1 MLVRGSNKNAMANE
15 QFKFSNEW
23 GKVRDLVFQV
33 LDLDLIDQFKKE
45 PNRVLR
51 EIQNIIRD
59 IINSGSAYITADES
73 NVLAG
78 MICDEIVGYGPIDSL
93 MKDETVNDILV
104 NGPNS
109 IYVERAGILSK
120 TDKFFISERQLL
132 DIARRLVNKVGK
144 NIDESHP
151 LVDSRM
157 PDGSRLNVVIPPIAI
172 DGTSMSIRK
181 FGNGHRTFHD
191 LIKFGSL
198 NEHMA
203 NFLVIAAR
211 CRMNIII
218 SGGTG
223 SGKTTMLNALSG
235 FIGEHERTITLEDA
249 AELKLQQ
256 EHVVRMETKSGG
268 EDGRGRVTMRDL
280 LVNALRMRPD
290 RIILGECRGE
300 EAFEMLQ
307 AMNTGHSGSMS
318 TLHANTAK
326 DALARLESMI
336 IMAQSELPIVAIKR
350 YISSS
355 VNFIIQVSRL
365 PDGQR
370 KVMSITEIIGLES
383 GNIVTQDVFEFRVN
397 DERDAYG
404 KIQGEFVCN
413 GLVKRSALY
422 ESAQYYEMSD
432 ILEKLMLNAMGIE
445 S

>member
-1 MLVRGSNKNAMANE
+1 
-15 QFKFSNEW
+15 
-23 GKVRDLVFQV
+23 
-33 LDLDLIDQFKKE
+33 
-45 PNRVLR
+45 
-51 EIQNIIRD
+51 
-59 IINSGSAYITADES
+59 
-73 NVLAG
+73 
-78 MICDEIVGYGPIDSL
+78 
-93 MKDETVNDILV
+93 
-104 NGPNS
+104 
-109 IYVERAGILSK
+109 
-120 TDKFFISERQLL
+120 
-132 DIARRLVNKVGK
+132 
-144 NIDESHP
+144 
-151 LVDSRM
+151 
-157 PDGSRLNVVIPPIAI
+157 
-172 DGTSMSIRK
+172 
-181 FGNGHRTFHD
+181 
-191 LIKFGSL
+191 
-198 NEHMA
+198 
-203 NFLVIAAR
+203 
-211 CRMNIII
+211 MNIII

-249 AELKLQQ
+249 AELRLQQ

-268 EDGRGRVTMRDL
+268 EDGRGKVTMRDL

-336 IMAQSELPIVAIKR
+336 IMAQSELPIAAIKR

-397 DERDAYG
+397 DERDPNG

-432 ILEKLMLNAMGIE
+432 ILEKLMLSAMGIE

>member
-1 MLVRGSNKNAMANE
+1 MANG
-15 QFKFSNEW
+15 QSKFSDEW
-23 GKVRDLVFQV
+23 GRVRDLVFQV
-33 LDLDLIDQFKKE
+33 LDLDLIEQLKNE

-51 EIQNIIRD
+51 EIQTIIRD
-59 IINSGSAYITADES
+59 IVNSGNAYITADES
-73 NVLAG
+73 GVLAG
-78 MICDEIVGYGPIDSL
+78 MICDEIIGYGPIDSL

-104 NGPNS
+104 NGPYS
-109 IYVERAGILSK
+109 IYVERGGILAK
-120 TDKFFISERQLL
+120 TDKFFINERQLL

-144 NIDESHP
+144 NIDEAHP

-157 PDGSRLNVVIPPIAI
+157 PDGSRLNVVIPPVAI

-181 FGNGHRTFHD
+181 FGTGRRTFHD
-191 LIKFGSL
+191 LINYGSL
-198 NEHMA
+198 NEDMA

-211 CRMNIII
+211 CRMNIIV

-256 EHVVRMETKSGG
+256 DHVLRLETKSGG
-268 EDGRGRVTMRDL
+268 EDGRGRVTMQNL

-307 AMNTGHSGSMS
+307 AMNTGHNGSMS

-326 DALARLESMI
+326 DALSRLESMI
-336 IMAQSELPIVAIKR
+336 IMAQPELPIVAIR
-350 YISSS
+350 HYIASS
-355 VNFIIQVSRL
+355 VNYIIQASRL

-370 KVMSITEIIGLES
+370 KVMSITEVMGLES
-383 GNIVTQDVFEFRVN
+383 DNIVTHDVFKFKIH
-397 DERDAYG
+397 DERDGNG

-413 GLVKRSALY
+413 GLVRRSALY
-422 ESAQYYEMSD
+422 DSAQYYEMSD
-432 ILEKLMLNAMGIE
+432 VLEKLMLNAVGLKT
-445 S
+445 

>member
-1 MLVRGSNKNAMANE
+1 MDNE
-15 QFKFSNEW
+15 QSRFSAEW
-23 GKVRDLVFQV
+23 GRVRDLVFQV
-33 LDLDLIDQFKKE
+33 LDLDLIEQLKNE

-51 EIQNIIRD
+51 EIQTIIRD
-59 IINSGSAYITADES
+59 IVNSGNAYITADES
-73 NVLAG
+73 GILAG
-78 MICDEIVGYGPIDSL
+78 MICDEIIGYGPIDSL

-104 NGPNS
+104 NGPYS
-109 IYVERAGILSK
+109 IYVERSGVLAK
-120 TDKFFISERQLL
+120 TDKFFINERQLL

-144 NIDESHP
+144 NIDEAHP

-157 PDGSRLNVVIPPIAI
+157 PDGSRLNVVIPPVAI

-181 FGNGHRTFHD
+181 FGTGRRTFHD
-191 LIKFGSL
+191 LINYGSL
-198 NEHMA
+198 NEDMA

-211 CRMNIII
+211 CRMNIIV

-256 EHVVRMETKSGG
+256 DHVLRLETKSGG
-268 EDGRGRVTMRDL
+268 EDGRGRVTMQNL

-307 AMNTGHSGSMS
+307 AMNTGHNGSMS

-326 DALARLESMI
+326 DALSRLESMI
-336 IMAQSELPIVAIKR
+336 IMAQPELPIVAIR
-350 YISSS
+350 HYIASS
-355 VNFIIQVSRL
+355 VNYIIQASRL

-370 KVMSITEIIGLES
+370 KVMSITEVIGLES
-383 GNIVTQDVFEFRVN
+383 ENIITHDVFKFKIH
-397 DERDAYG
+397 DERDENG

-413 GLVKRSALY
+413 GLVRRSALY
-422 ESAQYYEMSD
+422 DSAQYYEMSD
-432 ILEKLMLNAMGIE
+432 VLEKLMLNAVGLKA
-445 S
+445 

>member
-1 MLVRGSNKNAMANE
+1 MANE
-15 QFKFSNEW
+15 QFQFSNEW
-23 GKVRDLVFQV
+23 NKIRDLVFQV
-33 LDLDLIDQFKKE
+33 IDLDLIEQLKDE

-51 EIQNIIRD
+51 EIQTIIRD
-59 IINSGSAYITADES
+59 IVNSGSAYITADES
-73 NVLAG
+73 GMLAS

-104 NGPNS
+104 NGPHS
-109 IYVERAGILSK
+109 IYVERGGVLSK
-120 TDKFFISERQLL
+120 TNKFFISERQLI

-144 NIDESHP
+144 NIDEAHP

-181 FGNGHRTFHD
+181 FGNGRRTFHD
-191 LIKFGSL
+191 LIQYESL
-198 NEHMA
+198 NDDMA

-211 CRMNIII
+211 CRMNIIV

-235 FIGEHERTITLEDA
+235 FIGDNERTITLEDA

-256 EHVVRMETKSGG
+256 DHVVRMETKSGG
-268 EDGRGRVTMRDL
+268 EDGRGRVTMQNL

-326 DALARLESMI
+326 DALSRLESMI
-336 IMAQSELPIVAIKR
+336 IMAQPELPIVAIR
-350 YISSS
+350 HYIASS

-370 KVMSITEIIGLES
+370 KVMTITEIMGLES
-383 GNIVTQDVFEFRVN
+383 GNIITHDVFQFKIHE
-397 DERDAYG
+397 ERSEKG
-404 KIQGEFVCN
+404 MIRGEFVCN
-413 GLVKRSALY
+413 GLIRRSALY
-422 ESAQYYEMSD
+422 DSAQYYEMSD
-432 ILEKLMLNAMGIE
+432 ILEKLMINAAGLKT
-445 S
+445 

>member
-1 MLVRGSNKNAMANE
+1 MASE
-15 QFKFSNEW
+15 ETKFSNEW
-23 GKVRDLVFQV
+23 GKIRDLVFQV
-33 LDLDLIDQFKKE
+33 IDLDLIEQLKNE
-45 PNRVLR
+45 PNKILR
-51 EIQNIIRD
+51 EIQTIIRD
-59 IINSGSAYITADES
+59 IVNSGNAYITADES
-73 NVLAG
+73 NILAG
-78 MICDEIVGYGPIDSL
+78 MICDEVIGYGPIDSL
-93 MKDETVNDILV
+93 MKDESVNDILV
-104 NGPNS
+104 NGPFS
-109 IYVERAGILSK
+109 IYVERGGILSK

-144 NIDESHP
+144 NIDEAHP

-181 FGNGHRTFHD
+181 FGTGRRTFHD
-191 LIKFGSL
+191 LIKYGSL
-198 NEHMA
+198 NEDMA

-211 CRMNIII
+211 CRMNIIV

-249 AELKLQQ
+249 AELRLQQ
-256 EHVVRMETKSGG
+256 DHVLRMETKSGG
-268 EDGRGRVTMRDL
+268 EDGRGRVTMQDL

-307 AMNTGHSGSMS
+307 AMNTGHNGSMS
-318 TLHANTAK
+318 TLHANTAR
-326 DALARLESMI
+326 DALSRLESMI
-336 IMAQSELPIVAIKR
+336 IMAQSELPIVAIR
-350 YISSS
+350 HYIASS

-370 KVMSITEIIGLES
+370 KVMSITEVIGLES
-383 GNIVTQDVFEFRVN
+383 ENIVTHDVFKFKIH
-397 DERDAYG
+397 DERNEQG

-413 GLVKRSALY
+413 GLIKRSALY
-422 ESAQYYEMSD
+422 ESAQYYDMSD
-432 ILEKLMLNAMGIE
+432 VLEKLMFNAAGINI
-445 S
+445 

>member
-1 MLVRGSNKNAMANE
+1 MASDG
-15 QFKFSNEW
+15 FKFSNEW
-23 GKVRDLVFQV
+23 GEVRDLVFQV
-33 LDLDLIDQFKKE
+33 LDLELIEQLKGD
-45 PNRVLR
+45 PNQVLR
-51 EIQNIIRD
+51 EVQSVIRN
-59 IINSGSAYITADES
+59 IINSGGARITADES
-73 NVLAG
+73 SVLAS

-93 MKDETVNDILV
+93 MKDEAVNDILV
-104 NGPNS
+104 NGPYS
-109 IYVERAGILSK
+109 IYVERGGILSK
-120 TDKFFISERQLL
+120 SDKFFINERQLL

-181 FGNGHRTFHD
+181 FGTGRRTFHD

-211 CRMNIII
+211 CRMNIIV

-249 AELKLQQ
+249 AELRLQQ
-256 EHVVRMETKSGG
+256 DHVLRLETKTGSD
-268 EDGRGRVTMRDL
+268 DGRGRVTMRDL

-290 RIILGECRGE
+290 RIIVGECRGE

-307 AMNTGHSGSMS
+307 AMNTGHNGSMS

-326 DALARLESMI
+326 DALSRLESMI
-336 IMAQSELPIVAIKR
+336 IMAQSELPMIAIKS

-370 KVMSITEIIGLES
+370 KVMSITEVLGVES
-383 GNIVTQDVFEFRVN
+383 GNIVTHDVFKFQIS
-397 DERDAYG
+397 DERNDQG
-404 KIQGEFVCN
+404 KIQGEFICN

-422 ESAQYYEMSD
+422 EGAQYYEMSD
-432 ILEKLMLNAMGIE
+432 ILEKLMFTAMGIAT
-445 S
+445 

>member
-1 MLVRGSNKNAMANE
+1 MDNE
-15 QFKFSNEW
+15 ESRFSAEW
-23 GKVRDLVFQV
+23 GRVRDLVFQV
-33 LDLDLIDQFKKE
+33 LDLDLIEQLKNE

-51 EIQNIIRD
+51 EIQTIIRD
-59 IINSGSAYITADES
+59 IINSGNAYITADES
-73 NVLAG
+73 GVLAG
-78 MICDEIVGYGPIDSL
+78 MICDEIIGYGPIDSL

-104 NGPNS
+104 NGPYS
-109 IYVERAGILSK
+109 IYVERGGVLAK
-120 TDKFFISERQLL
+120 TDKFFINERQLL

-144 NIDESHP
+144 NIDEAHP

-157 PDGSRLNVVIPPIAI
+157 PDGSRLNVVIPPVAI

-181 FGNGHRTFHD
+181 FGTGRRTFHD
-191 LIKFGSL
+191 LINYGSL
-198 NEHMA
+198 NEDMA

-211 CRMNIII
+211 CRMNIIV

-256 EHVVRMETKSGG
+256 DHVLRLETKSGG
-268 EDGRGRVTMRDL
+268 EDGRGRVTMQNL

-307 AMNTGHSGSMS
+307 AMNTGHNGSMS

-326 DALARLESMI
+326 DALSRLESMI
-336 IMAQSELPIVAIKR
+336 IMAQPELPIVAIR
-350 YISSS
+350 HYIASS
-355 VNFIIQVSRL
+355 VNYIIQASRL

-370 KVMSITEIIGLES
+370 KVMSITEVMGLES
-383 GNIVTQDVFEFRVN
+383 ENIITHDVFKFKIH
-397 DERDAYG
+397 DERDENG

-413 GLVKRSALY
+413 GLVRRSALY
-422 ESAQYYEMSD
+422 DSAQYYEMSD
-432 ILEKLMLNAMGIE
+432 VLEKLMLNAVGLKA
-445 S
+445 

>member
-1 MLVRGSNKNAMANE
+1 MANE
-15 QFKFSNEW
+15 QFQFSNEW
-23 GKVRDLVFQV
+23 NKIRDLVFQV
-33 LDLDLIDQFKKE
+33 IDLDLIEQLKNE
-45 PNRVLR
+45 PNRILR
-51 EIQNIIRD
+51 EIQTIIRD
-59 IINSGSAYITADES
+59 IVNSGSAYITPDES
-73 NVLAG
+73 GMLAS

-104 NGPNS
+104 NGPHS
-109 IYVERAGILSK
+109 IYVERGGVLSK
-120 TDKFFISERQLL
+120 TNKFFISERQLI

-144 NIDESHP
+144 NIDETHP

-181 FGNGHRTFHD
+181 FGNGRRTFHD
-191 LIKFGSL
+191 LIQYESL
-198 NEHMA
+198 NDDMA

-211 CRMNIII
+211 CRMNIIV

-235 FIGEHERTITLEDA
+235 FIGDNERTITLEDA

-256 EHVVRMETKSGG
+256 DHVVRMETKSGG
-268 EDGRGRVTMRDL
+268 EDGRGRVTMQNL

-326 DALARLESMI
+326 DALSRLESMI
-336 IMAQSELPIVAIKR
+336 IMAQPELPIAAVR
-350 YISSS
+350 HYIASS

-370 KVMSITEIIGLES
+370 KVMSITEIMGLES
-383 GNIVTQDVFEFRVN
+383 GNIITHDVFQFKIHE
-397 DERDAYG
+397 ERSEKG
-404 KIQGEFVCN
+404 MIRGEFVCN
-413 GLVKRSALY
+413 GLVRRSALY
-422 ESAQYYEMSD
+422 DSAQYYEMSD
-432 ILEKLMLNAMGIE
+432 ILEKLMINAAGLKT
-445 S
+445 

>member
-1 MLVRGSNKNAMANE
+1 MANE
-15 QFKFSNEW
+15 QSNISSEW
-23 GKVRDLVFQV
+23 SKVRDLVFQV
-33 LDLDLIDQFKKE
+33 LDLDLLEQLKKE

-51 EIQNIIRD
+51 EIQTIIRD
-59 IINSGSAYITADES
+59 VVNSGSAYITADES
-73 NVLAG
+73 NVLAS
-78 MICDEIVGYGPIDSL
+78 MICDEILGYGPIDSL
-93 MKDETVNDILV
+93 MRDETVNDILV

-109 IYVERAGILSK
+109 IYVERGGILSK
-120 TDKFFISERQLL
+120 TNKFFISERQLL

-144 NIDESHP
+144 NLDEAHP

-172 DGTSMSIRK
+172 DGTSLSIRK
-181 FGNGHRTFHD
+181 FGTGHRTFHD
-191 LIKFGSL
+191 LIKYGSL
-198 NEHMA
+198 NEDMA

-211 CRMNIII
+211 CRMNMII

-249 AELKLQQ
+249 AELRLQQ
-256 EHVVRMETKSGG
+256 DHVVRMETKTGG
-268 EDGRGRVTMRDL
+268 DDGRGQISMRDL

-307 AMNTGHSGSMS
+307 AMNTGHNGSMS

-326 DALARLESMI
+326 DALSRLESMI
-336 IMAQSELPIVAIKR
+336 LMAQSELPIAAIKR

-355 VNFIIQVSRL
+355 INFIIQVSRL

-370 KVMSITEIIGLES
+370 KVMSITEVIGLES
-383 GNIVTQDVFEFRVN
+383 GNIVTQDVFKFN
-397 DERDAYG
+397 IDDERNAQG

-413 GLVKRSALY
+413 GLVKRSMLY

-432 ILEKLMLNAMGIE
+432 VLEKLMLNAVGIK

>member
-1 MLVRGSNKNAMANE
+1 MR
-15 QFKFSNEW
+15 FSAEW

-33 LDLDLIDQFKKE
+33 LDLDLIEQLKNE

-51 EIQNIIRD
+51 EIQTIIRD
-59 IINSGSAYITADES
+59 IVNSGNAYITADES
-73 NVLAG
+73 SVLAG
-78 MICDEIVGYGPIDSL
+78 MICDEIIGYGPIDSL

-104 NGPNS
+104 NGPYS
-109 IYVERAGILSK
+109 IYVERGGILAK
-120 TDKFFISERQLL
+120 TDKFFINERQLL

-144 NIDESHP
+144 NIDEAHP

-157 PDGSRLNVVIPPIAI
+157 PDGSRLNVVIPPVAI

-181 FGNGHRTFHD
+181 FGTGRRTFHD
-191 LIKFGSL
+191 LINYGSL
-198 NEHMA
+198 NEDMA

-211 CRMNIII
+211 CRMNIIV

-256 EHVVRMETKSGG
+256 DHVLRMETKSGG
-268 EDGRGRVTMRDL
+268 EDGRGRVTMQNL

-307 AMNTGHSGSMS
+307 AMNTGHNGSMS
-318 TLHANTAK
+318 TLHANTAR
-326 DALARLESMI
+326 DALSRLESMI
-336 IMAQSELPIVAIKR
+336 IMAQPELPIVAIR
-350 YISSS
+350 HYIASS
-355 VNFIIQVSRL
+355 VNFIIQASRL

-370 KVMSITEIIGLES
+370 KVMSITEVMGLES
-383 GNIVTQDVFEFRVN
+383 DNIVTHDVFKFKIH
-397 DERDAYG
+397 DERDDNG

-413 GLVKRSALY
+413 GLVRRSALY
-422 ESAQYYEMSD
+422 DSAQYYEMSD
-432 ILEKLMLNAMGIE
+432 VLEKLMLNAAGVKT
-445 S
+445 

>member
-1 MLVRGSNKNAMANE
+1 MASDG
-15 QFKFSNEW
+15 FKFSNEW
-23 GKVRDLVFQV
+23 GEVRDLVFQV
-33 LDLDLIDQFKKE
+33 LDLELIEQLKGD
-45 PNRVLR
+45 PNQVLR
-51 EIQNIIRD
+51 EVQSVIRN
-59 IINSGSAYITADES
+59 IINSGGARITADES
-73 NVLAG
+73 SVLAS

-93 MKDETVNDILV
+93 MKDEAVNDILV
-104 NGPNS
+104 NGPYS
-109 IYVERAGILSK
+109 IYVERGGILSK
-120 TDKFFISERQLL
+120 SDKFFINERQLL

-181 FGNGHRTFHD
+181 FGTGRRTFHD
-191 LIKFGSL
+191 LINFGSL

-211 CRMNIII
+211 CRMNIIV

-249 AELKLQQ
+249 AELRLQQ
-256 EHVVRMETKSGG
+256 DHVLRLETKTGSD
-268 EDGRGRVTMRDL
+268 DGRGRVTMRDL

-290 RIILGECRGE
+290 RIIVGECRGE

-307 AMNTGHSGSMS
+307 AMNTGHNGSMS

-326 DALARLESMI
+326 DALSRLESMI
-336 IMAQSELPIVAIKR
+336 IMAQSELPMIAIKS

-370 KVMSITEIIGLES
+370 KVMSITEVLGVES
-383 GNIVTQDVFEFRVN
+383 GNIVTHDVFKFQIS
-397 DERDAYG
+397 DERNDQG
-404 KIQGEFVCN
+404 KIQGEFICN

-422 ESAQYYEMSD
+422 EGAQYYEMSD
-432 ILEKLMLNAMGIE
+432 ILEKLMFTAMGIAT
-445 S
+445 